1 MLGRLKDCLRKR
13 DLDVKQGRRMEHDR
27 SKWWGFV
34 VNQQD
39 LRVVIGCFV
48 KACKKKGS
56 GKESR

>member
-1 MLGRLKDCLRKR
+1 MKKVKIGMGRMRVRFSEELNEFCIE
-13 DLDVKQGRRMEHDR
+13 MA
-27 SKWWGFV
+27 WCFV